1 MEPSTKQWIVENIS
15 VDYQKVVQLN
25 TVQNPEDK
33 PFQSLYAARKLL
45 EQMKIKLEEFSET
58 SGKDTSVLHGVVLSV
73 VLYQLGRNH
82 MDCDETSTGEDFLEK
97 SYKLICKVEDKV
109 VATSCHI
116 LVCHQLA
123 VMWASRSEHDK
134 ALDLLLDAKA
144 IYEAYNIPL
153 YPLGEHELLSGLQDP
168 LSEDKRKKKF
178 ESLHTHTLYYLA
190 QTYGNLGKPA
200 LSAAYC
206 HTTLGR
212 QISSR
217 QYDAIEWCL
226 NCATLSQYYLNTDN
240 YRQARHCLASS
251 EHILL
256 EYLSQGKEKEDE
268 MLEKIQQTKADVA
281 RCWIKYCIALLKYS
295 QQIKEEDGADVL
307 KAREDDF
314 KPFPGLDVSAIES
327 GVPCSP
333 IDNFDVAKN
342 LFLFGQKC
350 VETAKHFFTLEWHA
364 TDNVNIIQDHSQLF
378 KHLIFFEPALER
390 KCRMYK
396 RRVDM
401 LENLLK
407 ELNPQHYLVL
417 MRQLYFEVG
426 IICSEMADCK
436 ITLTSDSE
444 RPTPHA
450 VLKINK
456 LIAQSLKHFNSY
468 INSFQDHSGRLP
480 DKFDKEC
487 LRSILS
493 AKFWIARL
501 HSKVIAVDPR
511 VQLDSTKKSL
521 ENYQWIV
528 TYHKANPADVEACFA
543 EELKMC
549 REMVDLLPHKLAKMS
564 LA

>member
-1 MEPSTKQWIVENIS
+1 MELNLKQWIVDNIS
-15 VDYQKVVQLN
+15 TDYQKVLQLN
-25 TVQNPEDK
+25 AEQNPEDK
-33 PFQSLYAARKLL
+33 PYESLYSARKLL
-45 EQMKIKLEEFSET
+45 EEMIQRFEEFSET
-58 SGKDTSVLHGVVLSV
+58 LGNDLSLLQGTV
-73 VLYQLGRNH
+73 FYQLGKNYV
-82 MDCDETSTGEDFLEK
+82 DCDETSSGGEFLEK
-97 SYKLICKVEDKV
+97 SYKLLSKVEDKV
-109 VATSCHI
+109 VMTTCCI

-123 VMWASRSEHDK
+123 VMWASRSEHEK
-134 ALDLLLDAKA
+134 ALNQLLDAKTM
-144 IYEAYNIPL
+144 YEAYSGPL
-153 YPLGEHELLSGLQDP
+153 YPLGEHELLSGLQDA
-168 LSEDKRKKKF
+168 LSEDKRKGRF

-200 LSAAYC
+200 LSANYC

-212 QISSR
+212 QILSK
-217 QYDAIEWCL
+217 QYDAIEWSL

-251 EHILL
+251 EHVLM
-256 EYLSQGKEKEDE
+256 EYISKGDQKDDE

-295 QQIKEEDGADVL
+295 QQLKEEDGAQNIL

-314 KPFPGLDVSAIES
+314 KPFVGLDVLAIEAE
-327 GVPCSP
+327 VPYSP
-333 IDNFDVAKN
+333 IDNFDSARS

-350 VETAKHFFTLEWHA
+350 VESAKHFFTLEWHA
-364 TDNVNIIQDHSQLF
+364 TDNVSVVQDHSQLF
-378 KHLIFFEPALER
+378 KHLIFFEPALDR

-396 RRVDM
+396 RRIDM
-401 LENLLK
+401 LEDVLK

-417 MRQLYFEVG
+417 MRQLFFEVG

-436 ITLTSDSE
+436 ITLVSDSE
-444 RPTPHA
+444 KPTPHA

-456 LIAQSLKHFNSY
+456 LIGQSLKHFDSF

-480 DKFDKEC
+480 VKFDKEN

-501 HSKVIAVDPR
+501 HSKLIVVNPQAQVEN
-511 VQLDSTKKSL
+511 TKKSL

-528 TYHKANPADVEACFA
+528 TYHKANPDDVEACFA

-549 REMVDLLPHKLAKMS
+549 QEMVDLLPHKLTKMS